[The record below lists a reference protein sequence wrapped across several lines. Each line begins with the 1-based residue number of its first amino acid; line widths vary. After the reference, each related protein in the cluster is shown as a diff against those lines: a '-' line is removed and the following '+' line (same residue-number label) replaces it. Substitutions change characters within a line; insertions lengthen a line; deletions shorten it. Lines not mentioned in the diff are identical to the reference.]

1 MSSTVK
7 SPNEKGKGFLWA
19 VVGIIVIAVVVVGYI
34 VINGKNTKREA
45 MIDTVAFTTS
55 WEGDKI
61 TLKGEQ
67 ATDDTPVADV
77 YEDFSC
83 PHCADLALEDRQAMR
98 EAVDNGELVVNIRP
112 LVFMDNTNRDAEM
125 SDEEKDGNSHRAL
138 AAVLAAA
145 SSEDDG
151 LYWNLRNYLF
161 ENQSNIYSDKWDNDK
176 YAEAAQE
183 LGASEDTVNAIREGK
198 YADRTDELGTKNADE
213 LEKTENGVS
222 SPRIF
227 INGEEKQLEADWV
240 EKYKSN

>member
-138 AAVLAAA
+138 AAVLGRTRRAATTA
-145 SSEDDG
+145 FLTRG
-151 LYWNLRNYLF
+151 VVLALVWLRLG
-161 ENQSNIYSDKWDNDK
+161 SVDVAL
-176 YAEAAQE
+176 AEA
-183 LGASEDTVNAIREGK
+183 G
-198 YADRTDELGTKNADE
+198 LGTAV
-213 LEKTENGVS
+213 LAAV
-222 SPRIF
+222 
-227 INGEEKQLEADWV
+227 LVWV
-240 EKYKSN
+240 AVRTPAPDGAAPAPTGRAGRAALAAVTGAVAVLLPGRVTVL